1 MSKSVGVVWDE
12 GLTAY
17 DFGADHPLAPIRLE
31 LTMDLARQLGVLD
44 LGSVEVVDAQ
54 LADDDVLTLVHDPDY
69 VAAVRAAGS
78 ASPRVDYR
86 RGLGIPDNPVFP
98 KMHEASALVVGCSV
112 TAASLVWRGDKEHA
126 VNLAG
131 GLHHAMAGAASGFCI
146 YNDPAVAIAW
156 LLANGADRVA
166 YVDIDVH
173 HGDGVQDIFYADPRV
188 LTISMHESGR
198 YLFPGTGF
206 ADEVGGPGAEGTS
219 VNVALPPGTGDAD
232 WRRAFDAVVPP
243 LLRAFGP
250 DVLVSQHGCDTHT
263 LDPLA
268 HLALTVD
275 GQRASYAA
283 LHELAHY
290 VCGGRWLAV
299 GGGGYEI
306 VHVVPRAW
314 THLLA
319 EVAGE
324 PLDPNTATP
333 TPWQATA
340 GRVQARTAALAPEQ
354 MTDVGAPFVAD
365 VPAAARADLAE
376 AVSQAVEETRRA
388 VFGHHGLG
396 T

>member
-44 LGSVEVVDAQ
+44 LESVEVIEAQ
-54 LADDDVLTLVHDPDY
+54 PAADDVLTLVHEPEY

-86 RGLGIPDNPVFP
+86 RGLGSPDNPVFP
-98 KMHEASALVVGCSV
+98 GMHEASALVVGCSV

-156 LLANGADRVA
+156 LLANGAERVA
-166 YVDIDVH
+166 YVDVDVH

-206 ADEVGGPGAEGTS
+206 ADEVGGPGAQGTS
-219 VNVALPPGTGDAD
+219 VNVALPPGTADVD
-232 WRRAFDAVVPP
+232 WRRAFEAVVPP
-243 LLRAFGP
+243 LLRAFAP
-250 DVLVSQHGCDTHT
+250 DVLVTQHGCDTHA

-283 LHELAHY
+283 LHALAHE
-290 VCGGRWLAV
+290 VCDGRWLAL

-324 PLDPNTATP
+324 PVDPETATP
-333 TPWQATA
+333 QPWQATA
-340 GRVQARTAALAPEQ
+340 GRVRSQTARGVPER
-354 MTDVGAPFVAD
+354 MTDAGDRFAVG
-365 VPAAARADLAE
+365 VPAAQRAELADVVT
-376 AVSQAVEETRRA
+376 AAVEETRQA
-388 VFGHHGLG
+388 VFGHHGLDI
-396 T
+396 